1 MQYLVSVR
9 CNTFNHTQYIEET
22 FHGFCSQQTDF
33 PFVCVIIDD
42 ASTDGEQDT
51 IAAFINQH
59 FDISKQEEHENF
71 SMTLAHHTENTNCFF
86 AIYYLKYNHS
96 NIRKSKESYIQ
107 WLTSKY
113 IALCEGDDYWTDP
126 QKLQRQV
133 DFLETH
139 PDYTMVCC
147 RARRYSERRQRF
159 VSDSHCYDGTR
170 NVDTDD
176 IILQGGL
183 FISTCSIV
191 YRRSMLDAYPDYA
204 ARCHVGDYPLQILC
218 AMRGKVHYMD
228 EPMCVYRIENNTSW
242 MGRQN
247 GCVTAAKVRG
257 YVSEVEMLK
266 GFATDHPAYAHV
278 FERRIRRYIL
288 WVVPLRKSDPEG
300 EKRVREAFADDIRR
314 FPPMV
319 RLLLWMA
326 VRNKTLRRWQRSW
339 GRRLGIA

>member
-1 MQYLVSVR
+1 MNSDTTAAPLLSIR
-9 CNTFNHTQYIEET
+9 CAAYNQADYIRQTLE
-22 FHGFCSQQTDF
+22 GFVMQQTDF
-33 PFVCVIIDD
+33 RFEAVVHDD
-42 ASTDGEQDT
+42 ASTDATASIIREF
-51 IAAFINQH
+51 AAAHPSI
-59 FDISKQEEHENF
+59 IKPIYEEENLY
-71 SMTLAHHTENTNCFF
+71 SRHDGSLRRVMTAHATG
-86 AIYYLKYNHS
+86 
-96 NIRKSKESYIQ
+96 
-107 WLTSKY
+107 KY
-113 IALCEGDDYWTDP
+113 IAMCEGDDYWTDP

-159 VSDSHCYDGTR
+159 VSDSHCYDETR
-170 NVDTDD
+170 DVDTDD
-176 IILQGGL
+176 IILRGGL

-191 YRRSMLDAYPDYA
+191 YRRSVLDDYPDYA
-204 ARCHVGDYPLQILC
+204 ARCHVSDYPLQILC

-242 MGRQN
+242 VGRQK

-266 GFATDHPAYAHV
+266 GFAADHPAYAHV